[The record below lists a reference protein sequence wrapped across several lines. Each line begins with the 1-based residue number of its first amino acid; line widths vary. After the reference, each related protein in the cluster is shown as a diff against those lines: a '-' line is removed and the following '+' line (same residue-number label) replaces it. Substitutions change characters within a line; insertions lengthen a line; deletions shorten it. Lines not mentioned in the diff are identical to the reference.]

1 MPRSS
6 NPAPLAVPGWGK
18 IDEAPFD
25 FQRRR
30 VSVLVEREGRRLL
43 ITKGAPE
50 DVIRCASR
58 YEEPGKPELLP
69 LDNSARIRATKL
81 FDGLSAD
88 GFRALGVAWREME
101 PDRTA
106 ATAADE
112 RDLVFSGFIVFFDP
126 PKASAQHAVSDFR
139 QSGSSRP
146 YTRLSFSLSRR
157 ELAGHRAGVG

>member
-1 MPRSS
+1 MRNPLDAAILESGPPRGE
-6 NPAPLAVPGWGK
+6 GWSK

-50 DVIRCASR
+50 DVIRCTSG
-58 YEEPGKPELLP
+58 YEEPGKPNLLP
-69 LDNSARIRATKL
+69 LDATARIRATKL

-101 PDRTA
+101 PDLRGGN
-106 ATAADE
+106 
-112 RDLVFSGFIVFFDP
+112 SGRGIV
-126 PKASAQHAVSDFR
+126 
-139 QSGSSRP
+139 
-146 YTRLSFSLSRR
+146 T
-157 ELAGHRAGVG
+157 